1 MPGLTRESE
10 NNLNLK
16 NTYTSFKHLLRSN
29 RVLRHSCRLLFVF
42 VCIVALAPFLANDKP
57 LVMNYKGHWLFPAF
71 STKHQLIIH
80 PTKDHEIIPY
90 NMGKRWKLLDADFYI
105 FAPCAWSPNTIDA
118 DNAPRKGPFDQQFM
132 TLKNGKLVGL
142 PIQFRHW
149 LGTTQ
154 NGNDVLSCLIHGTK
168 VSLSVGI
175 FSMLIAAFLGISL
188 GAFAGYFQNNQ
199 LKIGYVQ
206 CLFLITGVLL
216 TYFYCIVIR
225 GDKLAEAFNNGG
237 IWLILRLLFLFYV
250 SLKTIGG
257 LGWIGRYI
265 DRKLHTDKKIN
276 FPIDTM
282 VSRTIEVLNSIPA
295 LLLIIAFSAI
305 AKPSY
310 TVLIL
315 IIGFLAWTNIARLSR
330 AEYLKAKQLD
340 YVTACKA
347 LGMKNNRI
355 MFRHILP
362 NVLPVIMVQIVF
374 GMAAAVLIESSLSFI
389 GVGVPIDVI
398 TWGSLLNEGRD
409 YFSSWWLVVFP
420 GLCVFILVFT
430 YNRIAT
436 EISKIK

>member
-1 MPGLTRESE
+1 MPGLTQGSGNKLNITLTYASFRRLLQ
-10 NNLNLK
+10 NNKVLVHA
-16 NTYTSFKHLLRSN
+16 F
-29 RVLRHSCRLLFVF
+29 RVLFAFV
-42 VCIVALAPFLANDKP
+42 VIAALAPFLANDKP
-57 LVMNYKGHWLFPAF
+57 LVIKYKGQWLFPAF
-71 STKHQLIIH
+71 SFKHGFAVSENETINYH
-80 PTKDHEIIPY
+80 
-90 NMGKRWKLLDADFYI
+90 MGKEWKNLAADFSV
-105 FAPCAWSPNTIDA
+105 FAPCAYSPNTIDA
-118 DNAPRKGPFDQQFM
+118 DNAPRKGPFDKQFISTKHGETM
-132 TLKNGKLVGL
+132 TLPFK
-142 PIQFRHW
+142 FRHW

-168 VSLSVGI
+168 IALSVGI

-188 GAFAGYFQNNQ
+188 GAAAGYFQNNG

-206 CLFLITGVLL
+206 SLFLMLGVFL
-216 TYFYCIVIR
+216 TYFYCFVIR
-225 GDKLAEAFNNGG
+225 GDKLAESFNQGG
-237 IWLILRLLFLFYV
+237 IWLILRLLFLFYI

-257 LGWIGRYI
+257 LGWIGRFI
-265 DRKLHTDKKIN
+265 DRKLHTDRKLN
-276 FPIDTM
+276 FPVDAI

-315 IIGFLAWTNIARLSR
+315 IIGFLAWTNIARLTR
-330 AEYLKAKQLD
+330 AQYLKAKQLD
-340 YVTACKA
+340 YVSACKA
-347 LGMKNNRI
+347 IGMKNKRI

-389 GVGVPIDVI
+389 GVGVPIETI

-409 YFSSWWLVVFP
+409 YFSSWWLVLFP
-420 GLCVFILVFT
+420 GLCVFLLVFT

-436 EISKIK
+436 EFSKIK

>member
-1 MPGLTRESE
+1 MHGLIRESE
-10 NNLNLK
+10 NKLK
-16 NTYTSFKHLLRSN
+16 IRHTYTAFKNLLQN
-29 RVLRHSCRLLFVF
+29 NKVLRQAFRILCAML
-42 VCIVALAPFLANDKP
+42 IVVVLSPFLANDKP
-57 LVMNYKGHWLFPAF
+57 LAIKYKGQWLFPAF
-71 STKHQLIIH
+71 SLKHQYRISAN
-80 PTKDHEIIPY
+80 EVVNY
-90 NMGKRWKLLDADFYI
+90 NMGKEWKTIPADFSL
-105 FAPCAWSPNTIDA
+105 FAPCAYSPNTLDA
-118 DNAPRKGPFDQQFM
+118 DNAPRKGPFDQQFI
-132 TLKNGKLVGL
+132 TLPNKELAPLALK
-142 PIQFRHW
+142 FRHW

-168 VSLSVGI
+168 ISLSVGI

-188 GAFAGYFQNNQ
+188 GAAAGYFQNNQ

-206 CLFLITGVLL
+206 GLFLILGVFL

-225 GDKLAEAFNNGG
+225 GDKLAEAFNRGG
-237 IWLILRLLFLFYV
+237 IWLILRLLFLFYI

-257 LGWIGRYI
+257 LGWIGRFI
-265 DRKLHTDKKIN
+265 DRKLHTDRAIH
-276 FPIDTM
+276 FPVDAI
-282 VSRTIEVLNSIPA
+282 VSRMIEVLNSIPA
-295 LLLIIAFSAI
+295 LLLILAFSAI

-315 IIGFLAWTNIARLSR
+315 IIGFLAWTNIARLAR
-330 AEYLKAKQLD
+330 AEYVKAKQLD

-347 LGMKNNRI
+347 LGMKNKRI
-355 MFRHILP
+355 LFRHILP
-362 NVLPVIMVQIVF
+362 NVLPVIMVQVVF

-420 GLCVFILVFT
+420 GLCVFTLVFT

-436 EISKIK
+436 ELSKMERR